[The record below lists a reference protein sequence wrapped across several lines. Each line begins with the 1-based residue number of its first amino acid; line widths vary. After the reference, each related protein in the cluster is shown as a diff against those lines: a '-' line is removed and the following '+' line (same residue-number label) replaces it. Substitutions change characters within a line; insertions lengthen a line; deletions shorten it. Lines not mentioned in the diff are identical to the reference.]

1 MPEMHGHIRGPD
13 GRHEACDA
21 PSLVVKEFLAV
32 GASDAR
38 DDFVEKA
45 RTALTIA
52 RARVREKYGFACA
65 TAMAQRARIEAA
77 AKRQDPG
84 GLVTVETFES

>member
-13 GRHEACDA
+13 GRREACDA
-21 PSLVVKEFLAV
+21 PSLVVKEFRAA

-38 DDFVEKA
+38 DDCVEKA
-45 RTALTIA
+45 RTALTFA
-52 RARVREKYGFACA
+52 RAS
-65 TAMAQRARIEAA
+65 AMAQRARIEAA
-77 AKRQDPG
+77 AKRQNPG